1 MARLALDWCSK
12 VRGYGALLLRAP
24 LTHHRG
30 ETDRFAGNGGLSLR
44 RVTAIRQ
51 VLGFQA
57 RYNDTEPEDEWFG
70 KRLYIMP
77 GIKVASGLDGAL
89 AVENVYMERPMGF
102 HVQEMGDNLP
112 AEVWEDHERRKKM
125 LEYCPELHTVLKAK
139 LDRERCAG
147 DSKDGG
153 EFDNDGCL
161 AIFLKDLELT
171 NFK

>member
-1 MARLALDWCSK
+1 M
-12 VRGYGALLLRAP
+12 
-24 LTHHRG
+24 
-30 ETDRFAGNGGLSLR
+30 
-44 RVTAIRQ
+44 TAIRQ

-77 GIKVASGLDGAL
+77 GLRVASGLEGAL
-89 AVENVYMERPMGF
+89 AVENVYMEKPMGF
-102 HVQEMGDNLP
+102 HVPEMGDNL
-112 AEVWEDHERRKKM
+112 AADVWEDHERRKKM

-153 EFDNDGCL
+153 EFYNGSCPV
-161 AIFLKDLELT
+161 I
-171 NFK
+171 